1 MKMKSII
8 ITALVIGVFFT
19 GQAFAAHNVIED
31 NSTSYGFRDGAAEGQ
46 RGVPEQE
53 SRPDPYS
60 AGFAS
65 PDTDSWR
72 FGAAVGQNGVPEQN
86 FRAWSNG
93 SQYADNQDTNA
104 DQPQAYFGSEQPLRQ
119 HDFET
124 IEDSQR
130 PPDGG

>member
-1 MKMKSII
+1 MRIKTII
-8 ITALVIGVFFT
+8 LTALVIGTFFT
-19 GQAFAAHNVIED
+19 GQAFAAHTVVDD

-53 SRPDPYS
+53 SRPDPY
-60 AGFAS
+60 AAVLAE

-86 FRAWSNG
+86 SRAWPYG
-93 SQYADNQDTNA
+93 AQYADNQDTNA
-104 DQPQAYFGSEQPLRQ
+104 DQPQAYYGSEWQGQ
-119 HDFET
+119 HDFAT
-124 IEDSQR
+124 IEDSRR